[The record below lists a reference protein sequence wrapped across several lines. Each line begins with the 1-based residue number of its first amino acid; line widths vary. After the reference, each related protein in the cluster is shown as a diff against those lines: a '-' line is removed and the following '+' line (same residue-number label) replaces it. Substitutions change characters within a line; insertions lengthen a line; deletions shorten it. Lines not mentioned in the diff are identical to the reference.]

1 MSEQKQEPVQ
11 IALQDIATVVQ
22 MIDVVSR
29 RGAFE
34 GNEMAGV
41 GMLRNKLEVF
51 LRQNAPQGEAPEG
64 QMPSPE
70 APANVP
76 ADAPMANKV
85 KNQAAT
91 QYERRGLSFSNK
103 PTLILYY
110 EGDYMSIDAKANE
123 VLWVEKYRP
132 QKIDDTILPEKTKA
146 AFKKFV
152 EDESIPN
159 LLLTGGPGVGKT
171 LSLIRI

>member
-85 KNQAAT
+85 KN
-91 QYERRGLSFSNK
+91 
-103 PTLILYY
+103 
-110 EGDYMSIDAKANE
+110 
-123 VLWVEKYRP
+123 
-132 QKIDDTILPEKTKA
+132 
-146 AFKKFV
+146 
-152 EDESIPN
+152 
-159 LLLTGGPGVGKT
+159 
-171 LSLIRI
+171 